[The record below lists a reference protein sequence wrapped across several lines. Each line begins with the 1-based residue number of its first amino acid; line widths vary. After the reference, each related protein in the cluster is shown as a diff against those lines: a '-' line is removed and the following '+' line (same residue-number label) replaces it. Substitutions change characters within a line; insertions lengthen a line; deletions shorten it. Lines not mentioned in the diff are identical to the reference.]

1 MYAFNKT
8 QYQSFMTTIYFFY
21 LSFTEGIKIRYLWL
35 NVTHTMLTNW
45 LQLG

>member
-8 QYQSFMTTIYFFY
+8 QYQSFMTTRFFFY
-21 LSFTEGIKIRYLWL
+21 LSLTEGIKIRYLWL